1 MKHVN
6 VRTFLRDYEQVLR
19 ELVASGEAELVV
31 TRYGQP
37 MFIVRLP

>member
-1 MKHVN
+1 MKYVN
-6 VRTFLRDYEQVLR
+6 IRTFLKDYEQALR
-19 ELVASGEAELVV
+19 ELAASGEKELCV